1 MHAPR
6 VVPSMEA
13 VAQRG
18 EIGQLGECGRK
29 RGESSAWQARCP
41 TNPAFRGRYS
51 QWRPTAN

>member
-18 EIGQLGECGRK
+18 EIGQLGEWWEGHVPRLGVRGGRTE
-29 RGESSAWQARCP
+29 RM
-41 TNPAFRGRYS
+41 
-51 QWRPTAN
+51 